1 MARLILFLI
10 LGIPFCILV
19 ELSIIYFY
27 KKISFKF
34 ILPVGLTALTI
45 INLVSH
51 FLVEFSL
58 KSKPFAILDF
68 YNITGLACGGWNT
81 DFNINYGILTIAYII
96 LLLLVSLIGLWF
108 IKKNTEKINN
118 LFITCLKC
126 FLPTIPVIIC
136 VLFNSFGLLFFNRLT
151 FFFSFRPNGF

>member
-1 MARLILFLI
+1 MTRLILFLI
-10 LGIPFCILV
+10 LGMPFCILV

-27 KKISFKF
+27 KKNSFKF
-34 ILPVGLTALTI
+34 ILPVGVTALTV

-58 KSKPFAILDF
+58 KSNYYAIANF
-68 YNITGLACGGWNT
+68 YKLGLACGGWNI
-81 DFNINYGILTIAYII
+81 DFNVNYGILTITRIV

-118 LFITCLKC
+118 LFVTCLKC
-126 FLPTIPVIIC
+126 FLPTIPVIVC
-136 VLFNSFGLLFFNRLT
+136 VLFNTYGLLYFNELI
-151 FFFSFRPNGF
+151 FFFSFGPNGF